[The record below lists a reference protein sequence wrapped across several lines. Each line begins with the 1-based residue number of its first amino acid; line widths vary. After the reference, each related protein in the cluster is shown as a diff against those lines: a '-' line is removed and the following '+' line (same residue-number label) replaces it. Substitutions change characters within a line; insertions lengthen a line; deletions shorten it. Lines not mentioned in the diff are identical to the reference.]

1 MCQYTDRGLSISN
14 VRFIHPCMSSKIFDL
29 HTGGDGFYRLDVAQL
44 IWTQC
49 GEYAGC
55 NRRKMK
61 FDRRKSLSTF
71 WSVEVMPLFGSAWH
85 STDELCI
92 SINLWISKCRMPY
105 ATHFPLHIFNLATC
119 FAVACAVQCYHDIY
133 AHRSHN
139 GTDSS
144 TETCVNCSVGT
155 YTAFSGAHTSCFSFN
170 KRLDALGKKLSCWSG
185 LHRFEWAARY
195 CDTGQSLC
203 TCYGWLTS
211 KKKYF
216 VANVCTQHNIL
227 LRMYAHNT
235 TKHNP
240 CEFTTWQDVKTFRAI
255 TKGRCLRGA
264 NEKLDFLKHTSR
276 LMHQHL

>member
-1 MCQYTDRGLSISN
+1 MQRIFLSIYSISQFVSPLPVPFSAITIFMLIEATMVQIALPRLAWTVVLGPTLHFQ
-14 VRFIHPCMSSKIFDL
+14 VRTPH
-29 HTGGDGFYRLDVAQL
+29 V
-44 IWTQC
+44 
-49 GEYAGC
+49 
-55 NRRKMK
+55 
-61 FDRRKSLSTF
+61 
-71 WSVEVMPLFGSAWH
+71 
-85 STDELCI
+85 
-92 SINLWISKCRMPY
+92 
-105 ATHFPLHIFNLATC
+105 
-119 FAVACAVQCYHDIY
+119 
-133 AHRSHN
+133 
-139 GTDSS
+139 
-144 TETCVNCSVGT
+144 
-155 YTAFSGAHTSCFSFN
+155 FSFN
-170 KRLDALGKKLSCWSG
+170 KRLDALGKKLSCWNG